1 MGFGIMDFRI
11 VEEFLQR
18 LGKISGVL
26 IHSIFLK
33 ILRTNL
39 LNYSSSLLSEMD
51 ESKKKERFKKHI
63 LSKKDKM
70 QLPLL

>member
-11 VEEFLQR
+11 VEEFHQR

-26 IHSIFLK
+26 IHSIFWK
-33 ILRTNL
+33 IHKINQ
-39 LNYSSSLLSEMD
+39 LNYSLSLLSEME
-51 ESKKKERFKKHI
+51 ESRRKAQFKKHI

-70 QLPLL
+70 Q